1 MKKLKDL
8 TAEERK
14 QVLENNEKFRQVVYE
29 SCQQA
34 LNFML
39 DDLNS
44 ILFVEPNRSKG
55 YRYYDN
61 YNSFYFRLTDA
72 EEFVNGL
79 NDRIGDYFSES
90 DRPVYEK
97 MLKLA
102 DEYWN
107 LEFDDLHGEKG
118 EKIYNELE
126 ESAKKVLGAIE
137 NMFHDYEEP
146 TDDMIDTELEY
157 ICGEDSAISEY
168 TIDDDGRIH
177 TGREIVWR

>member
-1 MKKLKDL
+1 MKDL

-14 QVLENNEKFRQVVYE
+14 QVLENNKKFRQVVYD
-29 SCQQA
+29 SCYQS
-34 LNFML
+34 LNFMT

-44 ILFVEPNRSKG
+44 ILFVEPNRSRG

-61 YNSFYFRLTDA
+61 YDSFYFRLTDA

-79 NDRIGDYFSES
+79 NNGIGDYFSES
-90 DRPVYEK
+90 ERLVYEK

-102 DEYWN
+102 NEYWN
-107 LEFDDLHGEKG
+107 MTTDEQLDDKG
-118 EKIYNELE
+118 EKLYAELE
-126 ESAKKVLGAIE
+126 ESAKKVLEAIE
-137 NMFHDYEEP
+137 NMFHSYEEP

-168 TIDDDGRIH
+168 TIDDNGTIH
-177 TGREIVWR
+177 TGEEIVWK